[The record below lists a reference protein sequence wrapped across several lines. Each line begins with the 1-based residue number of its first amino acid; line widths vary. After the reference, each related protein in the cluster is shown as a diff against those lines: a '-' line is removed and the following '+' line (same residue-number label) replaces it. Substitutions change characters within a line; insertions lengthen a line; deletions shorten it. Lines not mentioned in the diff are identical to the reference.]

1 MNKTRHSLLLI
12 LSIVPLAALADSR
25 VVPEDVLAE
34 WGYHTTH
41 LEEQQTIRQVE
52 SLPGRE
58 QPMHPRFNIW
68 SESFDSNDA
77 ALRRMAAKEAEI
89 DAERSIIYK
98 SGVGM
103 LVRNECV
110 YFVSAHGTF
119 FMLEFQPF
127 IMRKLEEHLCPD
139 QECTR
144 STQLDDL

>member
-1 MNKTRHSLLLI
+1 MLPI
-12 LSIVPLAALADSR
+12 LALVPLTALADAR
-25 VVPEDVLAE
+25 VVPEDMLTE
-34 WGYHTTH
+34 WGYHTTRLAEH
-41 LEEQQTIRQVE
+41 QTIRQIE

-58 QPMHPRFNIW
+58 QPMHPRFDIW
-68 SESFDSNDA
+68 SECFDSNDA

-89 DAERSIIYK
+89 DAERSMIYK

-127 IMRKLEEHLCPD
+127 IMRKLEEYLCSD